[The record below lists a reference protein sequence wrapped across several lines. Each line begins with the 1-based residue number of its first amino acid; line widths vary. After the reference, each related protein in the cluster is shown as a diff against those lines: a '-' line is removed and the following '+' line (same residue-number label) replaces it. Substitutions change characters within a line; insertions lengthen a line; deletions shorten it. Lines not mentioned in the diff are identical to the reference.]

1 MVKYQLTATLNGKPI
16 KLNYTCT
23 ITVLEHPTP
32 KQIPCVIR
40 LDRLTPEQIN
50 AAINGNQIA
59 KKQTKIDEQ
68 LAKNLI
74 PCVVR
79 LDRLTSK
86 RINAAIHGQQRP
98 KKQTKI
104 YQCEYFQF

>member
-1 MVKYQLTATLNGKPI
+1 MVKYHLRASLNGKPI
-16 KLNYTCT
+16 QLNYTCT
-23 ITVLEHPTP
+23 ITVSEHPAP
-32 KQIPCVIR
+32 KRVSCIVR

-50 AAINGNQIA
+50 AAINGNHIP

-68 LAKNLI
+68 LAKNRI

-79 LDRLTSK
+79 LDRLNSDQM
-86 RINAAIHGQQRP
+86 NAAIYGQQRP

-104 YQCEYFQF
+104 YQCEYFSF